1 MYGTAILNVKDQ
13 TLRGKYFSDIKVE
26 GFVSNRVTQIRK
38 HVTLRKK

>member
-13 TLRGKYFSDIKVE
+13 ALRGQYFSDIKVE